1 MRTSWLT
8 ACVLILGV
16 VASGCTATG
25 STTEDPSMSAKGDGI
40 HEYRAVCTQKER
52 HDGNEIVLSK
62 WLDSR
67 KMAKDLADY
76 HSELKGKG
84 HIVRIDERVKAKPAA
99 TPATPQ

>member
-8 ACVLILGV
+8 ACVLFVGV
-16 VASGCTATG
+16 VTSGCSATG
-25 STTEDPSMSAKGDGI
+25 KTPDAADSAKGDGI

-67 KMAKDLADY
+67 KIAKDLRR
-76 HSELKGKG
+76 L
-84 HIVRIDERVKAKPAA
+84 P
-99 TPATPQ
+99 